1 MAEPNKNKDMH
12 SIQTWLDAL
21 DKDKDMIADDES
33 KSNMNNNT
41 SPKCICGTKL
51 ILKKAQ
57 SCYDDAKEIE
67 CDSCG
72 ETIKGNTKVY
82 HCKNKETSRHE
93 EGYDLCKKCALP
105 TALNTDGFDSFIF
118 ETLNNTNKN
127 KSNLIISP
135 FSILVAMTIC
145 MLGSDKNTLKE
156 MLNVLYCN
164 RKDKSLT
171 FNNSKI
177 ITKEIITLCQYFN
190 KEYNGKNGPIVK
202 IANKLWI
209 MKGYKVIKKYIDASG
224 VNAIGSMDNNSK
236 KTANMINKWC
246 SDNTNKMIQEVVTPD
261 DVDEVKLVIA
271 NAIYFKGEFVNAFS
285 KSKTIKNSAF
295 YGNKNRNKQISKVNM
310 MHAIGYQYFVQKYE
324 KYYDVVKLEY
334 KRSNLSLIL
343 AINNYSIRKRILLT
357 TKDICGLINKWKNKK
372 IDLCLPKF
380 KFEYEIRLNDTL
392 KQMGIIDAFNDPR
405 ADFSN
410 MTQINDLFI
419 GAVIHKAVIEVN
431 ETGTEAA
438 AVTVVTMKKKKSK
451 KRKVEPPPEIHFDH
465 PFNFYIFDEEKQVV
479 LFSGT
484 YVGKK

>member
-177 ITKEIITLCQYFN
+177 ITKEIITLCKYLN
-190 KEYNGKNGPIVK
+190 EEYTGKNRPIVK

-224 VNAIGSMDNNSK
+224 VNAIGFMDNNAD
-236 KTANMINKWC
+236 KTANMINGWC
-246 SDNTNKMIQEVVTPD
+246 SDNTNKMIQQVVTRN
-261 DVDEVKLVIA
+261 DVQGVKLVIA
-271 NAIYFKGEFVNAFS
+271 NAIYFKGQFVNAFS
-285 KSKTIKNSAF
+285 KHKTMKNTAF
-295 YGNKNRNKQISKVNM
+295 YENKNRKKQISKVRM
-310 MHAIGYQYFVQKYE
+310 MYSDGYQYFVQKYH
-324 KYYDVVKLEY
+324 KYYDVVALEY
-334 KRSNLSLIL
+334 KGSNLSLIL
-343 AINNYSIRKRILLT
+343 SINNYSSRNRRLLN
-357 TKDICGLINKWKNKK
+357 TKDICGLTNKWKHKK
-372 IDLCLPKF
+372 VELCLPKF

-392 KQMGIIDAFNDPR
+392 KQMGIIDAFNDVT

-410 MTQINDLFI
+410 MTEMNDLCI

-438 AVTVVTMKKKKSK
+438 AVTVVTMRKKGCA
-451 KRKVEPPPEIHFDH
+451 RIIEEPPEIHFDH
-465 PFNFYIFDEEKQVV
+465 PFNFYIFDEEKRIV